1 LLGKV
6 HPQHAFE
13 SDGLTPHFAGL
24 RVVRL
29 EGGEQLCPWHGD
41 INLAQKPFPA
51 SNPLNRCVLQIAE
64 AALHGLCLQIG
75 SGHFL
80 RSPGIPGINQRVL
93 CSGGIDWGGSTLGRF
108 FDFTLPIT

>member
-41 INLAQKPFPA
+41 INLA
-51 SNPLNRCVLQIAE
+51 IETE
-64 AALHGLCLQIG
+64 ALT
-75 SGHFL
+75 
-80 RSPGIPGINQRVL
+80 P
-93 CSGGIDWGGSTLGRF
+93 
-108 FDFTLPIT
+108 